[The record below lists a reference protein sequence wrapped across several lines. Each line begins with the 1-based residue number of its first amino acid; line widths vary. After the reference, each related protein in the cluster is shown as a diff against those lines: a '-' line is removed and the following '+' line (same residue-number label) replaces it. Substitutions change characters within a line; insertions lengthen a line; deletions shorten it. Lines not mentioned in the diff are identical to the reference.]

1 MLRKII
7 SRSSVAL
14 GIAVLAM
21 SGTASPTSAATTSDH
36 TIVAK
41 QQAKKAG
48 SFNCNGTWYSRTSTS
63 EGFGGG
69 QFRWT
74 LGAAS
79 YNDRAVIVESTD
91 GRGAN
96 FWIYD
101 KLRGGAYVGI
111 GPNYGTRSC
120 LQISSN
126 SKGADFTAARGGQ
139 RWSSGFWLV

>member
-14 GIAVLAM
+14 GVAIVAM
-21 SGTASPTSAATTSDH
+21 SGTAVPSSVAAISDH
-36 TIVAK
+36 SVVAK
-41 QQAKKAG
+41 QVSKKAG

-69 QFRWT
+69 RFRWT

-79 YNDRAVIVESTD
+79 YNDRAVIVESMD
-91 GRGAN
+91 GQGAN

-101 KLRGGAYVGI
+101 KRRGGAYVGI
-111 GPNYGTRSC
+111 GPNWGTRSC
-120 LQISSN
+120 LQISPTSN
-126 SKGADFTAARGGQ
+126 GADFTAARNGQ
-139 RWSSGFWLV
+139 RWNSGFWLV